1 LTLSKKTLVLTLL
14 WILNDGWDNIML
26 DSEWMNKNQKQKS
39 QVVWYKNKPFSE
51 MWADQVS
58 LSCLHMKN

>member
-1 LTLSKKTLVLTLL
+1 
-14 WILNDGWDNIML
+14 ML

-58 LSCLHMKN
+58 LSCLHMKK